1 MTKTELNPLTE
12 IYLQCHE
19 AVKEII
25 KEEKGRYP
33 GNYKRFEKAKINKFF
48 DTISYKAINKL
59 EFTSETI
66 SGLIVLHG
74 LPNTNHRTTLSFIG
88 MILKSLDMK
97 FPNYDIRKNK
107 KKWVNECN
115 RYIRKSKRIIY
126 TRKHD
131 DRYKEK
137 HLKWTK
143 DWLSEIIGDQSNSS
157 GMMSRHSLITLKKIS
172 SSLDFSSVI
181 VKK

>member
-1 MTKTELNPLTE
+1 MTKIKLNPLTE

-25 KEEKGRYP
+25 KEETGRYP
-33 GNYKRFEKAKINKFF
+33 GKYKRFEKAKINKYF
-48 DTISYKAINKL
+48 DIISYKAINKL
-59 EFTSETI
+59 EFASETM

-74 LPNTNHRTTLSFIG
+74 LPNTNHRSTITFINV
-88 MILKSLDMK
+88 ILKALDIK
-97 FPNYDIRKNK
+97 FPNYVINKNK
-107 KKWVNECN
+107 KKWINECN
-115 RYIRKSKRIIY
+115 SYIRKSKRIIY

-131 DRYKEK
+131 DKYKEK

-143 DWLSEIIGDQSNSS
+143 DWLKEIIGDQSNSS
-157 GMMSRHSLITLKKIS
+157 GMMSRKSLITLKKIS

-181 VKK
+181 INK